1 MKEQGQEKSFKDFDL
16 SESIQ
21 EAVAKCG
28 FTKPT
33 PIQSEVIPHI
43 LAGVDVVA
51 QAQTGTGKTAAFG
64 LPALELILGKP
75 PKEGM
80 LVITPTRELAV
91 QVSEELAKYGRSS
104 GIKTVA
110 VYGGDSAQRQI
121 DAIQRGANVIVATP
135 GRLLDLLESKRL
147 KNFEPSIVVLDEAD
161 EMLNMGF
168 LEDVQAIFQYLPKE
182 RQTLL
187 FSATLS
193 DPIQRLIRK
202 ILKDPMFITVGSTG
216 FSHQDIEH
224 IFYDLKDHKRENA
237 FFRLLLANNPS
248 KAIVFCRTK
257 KDVDDL
263 TVILTKMG
271 FPVRCLHGDIQ
282 QSTRQQ
288 VTNSFKKGD
297 IKFLIATDVAARGLD
312 ISDVSHI
319 FNYQIPFGPDEY
331 VHRAGRTGR
340 AGNKGIAITL
350 GTSHE
355 LRKLGRML
363 GPRTN
368 EITIQPIPSAKQM
381 YNIQVETFTNS
392 IAKQQIREGVNDVV
406 AKLQEKV
413 DSEELVALLLS
424 YLIDKEKLVQ
434 QEEDKFESSSSSRG
448 PRREGGYG
456 DRPPRRE
463 GGYGDRGPRREGGY
477 GDRGPRKEG
486 SFNPGPRRE
495 GGFGDRGPRKEGSFN
510 PGPRKEGSFN
520 PGPKKEG
527 FGDKARRPAF
537 GGNRSVK
544 PRPQYNAD
552 ASKAPAYS
560 K

>member
-21 EAVAKCG
+21 EAIAKCG

-64 LPALELILGKP
+64 LPALELILNKP

-91 QVSEELAKYGRSS
+91 QVSEEIAKYGRSS

-110 VYGGDSAQRQI
+110 VFGGDSAQRQI

-224 IFYDLKDHKRENA
+224 IFYDLKDYRRENA

-263 TVILTKMG
+263 TVTLTKMG

-319 FNYQIPFGPDEY
+319 FNYQIPFGPEEY

-350 GTSHE
+350 GTAHE

-363 GPRTN
+363 GPRTS
-368 EITIQPIPSAKQM
+368 EITIQPVPTAKQM

-392 IAKQQIREGVNDVV
+392 IAKQTIREGVTDVI

-424 YLIDKEKLVQ
+424 YLIDKEKLVP
-434 QEEDKFESSSSSRG
+434 QEEDKFESSSRG
-448 PRREGGYG
+448 A
-456 DRPPRRE
+456 PRRE

-477 GDRGPRKEG
+477 GDRGPRREG
-486 SFNPGPRRE
+486 GYGDRGPRRE
-495 GGFGDRGPRKEGSFN
+495 GGGYGDRAPRREGAFTSD
-510 PGPRKEGSFN
+510 R
-520 PGPKKEG
+520 PKKEG

-537 GGNRSVK
+537 TGNRTSK
-544 PRPQYNAD
+544 PRPAFSGD
-552 ASKAPAYS
+552 SKGPS
-560 K
+560 RNK

>member
-1 MKEQGQEKSFKDFDL
+1 MKNQEIESTFKDFDL
-16 SESIQ
+16 SDSIQ
-21 EAVAKCG
+21 EAVEKCG

-43 LAGVDVVA
+43 LAGLDVVA

-64 LPALELILGKP
+64 LPALELIMNKP
-75 PKEGM
+75 AKEGM

-110 VYGGDSAQRQI
+110 VFGGDSAMRQI
-121 DAIQRGANVIVATP
+121 EAIQRGANVIVATP

-168 LEDVQAIFQYLPKE
+168 LEDVQKIFEFLPKE

-193 DPIQRLIRK
+193 DPIQRLIRG
-202 ILKDPMFITVGSTG
+202 ILKDPLFVKVGTSG
-216 FSHQDIEH
+216 FSHVDIQH
-224 IFYDLKDHKRENA
+224 VFYDLKEYKRENA
-237 FFRLLLANNPS
+237 FFRVLLANNPS

-263 TVILTKMG
+263 TVVLTKMG

-319 FNYQIPFGPDEY
+319 FNYQIPFGPEEY

-350 GTSHE
+350 GTANE

-363 GPRTN
+363 GPRTS
-368 EITIQPIPSAKQM
+368 EITIHPIPTSKEM
-381 YNIQVETFTNS
+381 YIKQVETFTDT
-392 IAKQQIREGVNDVV
+392 IAKQPIRAAVNDV
-406 AKLQEKV
+406 LDRLSGKV
-413 DSEELVALLLS
+413 DSQELVALLLS
-424 YLIDKEKLVQ
+424 YLIDKEKLTE
-434 QEEDKFESSSSSRG
+434 QEEEKFASSSRS
-448 PRREGGYG
+448 PRREGGYNDRPRREGGYESRSPRREGGYGGDRGPRKEGGYADRGPRRPSFG

-463 GGYGDRGPRREGGY
+463 GAPGDSA
-477 GDRGPRKEG
+477 PRKEG
-486 SFNPGPRRE
+486 FSDKPRSRGAFSGDRPTKPRGRTSFGPR
-495 GGFGDRGPRKEGSFN
+495 GPS
-510 PGPRKEGSFN
+510 
-520 PGPKKEG
+520 
-527 FGDKARRPAF
+527 
-537 GGNRSVK
+537 
-544 PRPQYNAD
+544 
-552 ASKAPAYS
+552 SK
-560 K
+560 

>member
-1 MKEQGQEKSFKDFDL
+1 MKNQEIESTFKDFDL
-16 SESIQ
+16 SDSIQ
-21 EAVAKCG
+21 EAVEKCG

-43 LAGVDVVA
+43 LAGLDVVA

-64 LPALELILGKP
+64 LPALELILNKP
-75 PKEGM
+75 AKEGM

-91 QVSEELAKYGRSS
+91 QVAEELAKYGKSS

-110 VYGGDSAQRQI
+110 VFGGDSASRQI
-121 DAIQRGANVIVATP
+121 EAIQRGANVIVATP

-147 KNFEPSIVVLDEAD
+147 RNFEPSIVVLDEAD

-168 LEDVQAIFQYLPKE
+168 LEDVQKIFEFLPKE

-193 DPIQRLIRK
+193 DPIQRLIRG
-202 ILKDPMFITVGSTG
+202 ILKDPLFVKVGTSG
-216 FSHQDIEH
+216 FSHVDIQH
-224 IFYDLKDHKRENA
+224 MFYDLKDYKRENA
-237 FFRLLLANNPS
+237 FFRVLLANNPT

-263 TVILTKMG
+263 TVVLTKMG

-319 FNYQIPFGPDEY
+319 FNYQIPFGPEEY

-350 GTSHE
+350 GTANE

-368 EITIQPIPSAKQM
+368 EITIHPIPSSKEM
-381 YNIQVETFTNS
+381 YVKQVEAFTDT
-392 IAKQQIREGVNDVV
+392 IAKQPIRAAVNDV
-406 AKLQEKV
+406 LDRLSGKV
-413 DSEELVALLLS
+413 DSQELVVLLLS
-424 YLIDKEKLVQ
+424 YLIDKEKLVE
-434 QEEDKFESSSSSRG
+434 QEEEKFASSSRS
-448 PRREGGYG
+448 PRREGGYNDRPRREG
-456 DRPPRRE
+456 GYESRGPRRSSFGDRPPRKEGGYSDRPPRRE
-463 GGYGDRGPRREGGY
+463 GSDSRP
-477 GDRGPRKEG
+477 PRKEG
-486 SFNPGPRRE
+486 FSDKPRSRGAFSSDRAAKPRGRSTFGPR
-495 GGFGDRGPRKEGSFN
+495 GPS
-510 PGPRKEGSFN
+510 
-520 PGPKKEG
+520 
-527 FGDKARRPAF
+527 
-537 GGNRSVK
+537 
-544 PRPQYNAD
+544 
-552 ASKAPAYS
+552 SK
-560 K
+560 